1 MKTDC
6 LDLPLRS
13 LAGGTTGSTSM
24 CYIVVVRDKSYV
36 RGHPSNITGPELQG
50 TQDTLDTK
58 LPIHLDGM

>member
-1 MKTDC
+1 
-6 LDLPLRS
+6 
-13 LAGGTTGSTSM
+13 M

-36 RGHPSNITGPELQG
+36 RGHPSNITGSELQG